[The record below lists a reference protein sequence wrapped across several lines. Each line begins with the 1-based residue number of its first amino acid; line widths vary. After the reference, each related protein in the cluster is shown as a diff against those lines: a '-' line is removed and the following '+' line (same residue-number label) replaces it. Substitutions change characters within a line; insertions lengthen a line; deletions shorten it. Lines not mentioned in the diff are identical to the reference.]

1 MRVAA
6 VQMTARPDA
15 DESRGVAEGF
25 VRSAA
30 DAGARLVVLPE
41 LFTALGRGP
50 ALREGAEPLDGPTTA
65 WAGGL
70 AAELGVWLLAGSFVE
85 RTEGPDGAHFYN
97 TSCLLSPEGALVAS
111 YRKIHLF
118 DVDVPGAGMHE
129 SEVFSAGDELVTTEV
144 DDTRIGLTTCYDLR
158 FPEVY
163 RILALRGATVVTLP
177 SAFVAATGPAHWE
190 LLIRA
195 RAVEDQVFVVAPNQC
210 GTTPDGTARY
220 GHSVIVDPWGDV
232 LAAGG
237 DDEGVVVADLDPAM
251 LARVRD
257 RLPSL
262 ANRRPSA
269 YRWPS

>member
-6 VQMTARPDA
+6 VQMTARPDPG
-15 DESRGVAEGF
+15 ESRRVAEGF
-25 VRSAA
+25 VRAAA
-30 DAGARLVVLPE
+30 DVGARLVALPE

-50 ALREGAEPLDGPTTA
+50 ELRAGAEPLEGPTST
-65 WAGGL
+65 WAGVL
-70 AAELGVWLLAGSFVE
+70 AAELGLWMLAGSFVE
-85 RTEGPDGAHFYN
+85 RVEGPDGPRFFN
-97 TSCLLSPEGALVAS
+97 TSCLVSPSGALVAS

-129 SEVFSAGDELVTTEV
+129 SDVFSAGEDIVTAEV
-144 DDTRIGLTTCYDLR
+144 DGTRFGLTTCYDLR

-210 GTTPDGTARY
+210 GSTPDGTARY
-220 GHSVIVDPWGDV
+220 GHSVVVDPWGEV

-237 DDEGVVVADLDPAM
+237 DDEEVIVADLDPAR
-251 LARVRD
+251 LTQVRD

-262 ANRRPSA
+262 ANRRPA
-269 YRWPS
+269 TYRWPS